1 MKSEELE
8 KQLRVLIKTRH
19 SLVLSGL
26 LVIIGVM
33 LIGLV
38 MLPQIKSIISLRQ
51 KISQETGQLAK
62 LQQKV
67 LELNEA
73 LISPEYSQVDV
84 VNQALPSKKPILDL
98 LMSLST
104 TISRS
109 GVKLEQLELS
119 PGLIATEG
127 AEQSGTVKKQSGVNK
142 DNLALS
148 LKISGSFSQVEEFM
162 KRVEEI
168 SPFTTITSFNLSEKL
183 SKADETTDST
193 IKVDQVAITMDIQT
207 FFFVQ
212 TIKQTLEKPL
222 PVLSNTER
230 ETLRQLA
237 NFRTSGLA
245 EQNEIMGGGL
255 EDLFGV
261 EGYGPELKQ
270 LLQEAQ

>member
-261 EGYGPELKQ
+261 AGYGPELKQ